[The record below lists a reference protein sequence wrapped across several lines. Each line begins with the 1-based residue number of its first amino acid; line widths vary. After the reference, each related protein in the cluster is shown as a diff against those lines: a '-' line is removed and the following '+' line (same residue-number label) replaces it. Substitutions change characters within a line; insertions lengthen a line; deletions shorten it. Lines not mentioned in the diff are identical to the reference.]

1 MREDDRTAPSSTTLC
16 GHTFT
21 FGLTTASVPMTQW
34 SLTTARSARKAPRP
48 TLTSDPTMAS
58 KIRAPFPTDT
68 RSHSTE
74 DWRTAP
80 SSTTQPSPT
89 TTLLIVTPDP
99 TTHFLPRS
107 TLERSAV

>member
-48 TLTSDPTMAS
+48 TRAWDPTMFS

-68 RSHSTE
+68 LSHSTE
-74 DWRTAP
+74 DWITAP
-80 SSTTQPSPT
+80 SSTTHPSPT
-89 TTLLIVTPDP
+89 TTLFIVTPDP
-99 TTHFLPRS
+99 TTHFFPKR
-107 TLERSAV
+107 TLDSSAV